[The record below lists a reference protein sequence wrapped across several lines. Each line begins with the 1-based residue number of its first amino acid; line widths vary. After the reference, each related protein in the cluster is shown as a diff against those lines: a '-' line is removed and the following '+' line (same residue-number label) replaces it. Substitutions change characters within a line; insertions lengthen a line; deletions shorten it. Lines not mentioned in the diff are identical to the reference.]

1 MSLRGTDKH
10 FASIFLTRIRVLGVL
25 LAVLAAGGL
34 LVYYWFVPHR
44 PVKVAHVEVSTA
56 RSQNPIF
63 RPSSAQWA
71 ALVIEPVKQVA
82 FPTEH
87 LTEGKIAVNES
98 NSTLIF
104 SPYSGRVTKLLARV
118 GDTVARAQPLLVLEA
133 TDMVQAQNDFIA
145 ALTSLNKARSQLNL
159 AQTVEKRSKELQQ
172 AKAVPMKEWEQAQ
185 AALLAAQN
193 DLRSAET
200 ALEAA
205 RNRLRLIGRSEEE
218 ISAFQDKGAM
228 GAEITIN
235 APLDGTVVQRKV
247 GHGQYISTASNDPVF
262 VIGDLSTVWLL
273 AYVREM
279 DAPQARLGQ
288 ALTFSVLALPGR
300 EFTTKITYVAPAL
313 EPGSRRLLIR
323 ATIDNAQALLKPE
336 MFAMVK
342 IRIGETKPVPAVPQE
357 AIIGEGSDARVWVV
371 RDDKALE
378 SRRIRL
384 GYAHGSLVQVMDGL
398 SPGEKVI
405 TQGRLLVERAA
416 TGS

>member
-1 MSLRGTDKH
+1 M
-10 FASIFLTRIRVLGVL
+10 RVLCVM
-25 LAVLAAGGL
+25 LAVLVGGGL
-34 LVYYWFVPHR
+34 LAYLWLAPQR
-44 PVKVAHVEVSTA
+44 GGKAAHVELSTA
-56 RSQNPIF
+56 ARSPNPVF
-63 RPSSAQWA
+63 RPSPAQWA
-71 ALVIEPVKQVA
+71 ALAVEPVKQVA

-104 SPYSGRVTKLLARV
+104 SPYSGRVTKILAKV
-118 GDTVARAQPLLVLEA
+118 GDTVTRGQPLLVLEA

-145 ALTSLNKARSQLNL
+145 AVTSLNKARSQLNL

-172 AKAVPMKEWEQAQ
+172 AKAVPLKEWEQAQ

-193 DLRSAET
+193 DLRSSEA

-228 GAEITIN
+228 DSEIMIN
-235 APLDGTVVQRKV
+235 APLDGTIVQRKV
-247 GHGQYISTASNDPVF
+247 GPGQYISAAASDPVF

-273 AYVREM
+273 AYLREM
-279 DAPQARLGQ
+279 DAPEARLGQ
-288 ALTFSVLALPGR
+288 ALTFMVLALPGR
-300 EFTTKITYVAPAL
+300 EFTSKITYVAPAL
-313 EPGSRRLLIR
+313 EPASRRLLIR
-323 ATIDNAQALLKPE
+323 ATIDNAQGLLKPE

-342 IRIGETKPVPAVPQE
+342 VQTGETEPAPAVPQE
-357 AIIGEGSDARVWVV
+357 AITGEGADARVWVV

-384 GYAHGSLVQVMDGL
+384 GSAHGSLVQVMDGL

-405 TQGRLLVERAA
+405 THGRLLVERAA